1 MNVQEISSK
10 PVQNILQFSVP
21 SIIAMVLTSVIT
33 VTDGFFIG
41 NYISADGLAAV
52 NLGLPIVYLFLAT
65 GLMVSVG
72 GSAIAGVAMGTGDIK
87 RGRNV
92 FNQTM
97 TVTFLASIIVGAL
110 SFVFFDPMLRLLR
123 VEGSVLVFAKEYF
136 FIMLFE
142 YPLMILNTSF
152 GMFIRADGQPDT
164 YMKINILNVAL
175 NILLDYVF
183 VKLDFGIRGIAFASL
198 LSALV
203 ASVLNVLYFASS
215 SNQYKFGKFTFAAED
230 LRNMILNGSSEF
242 IGEMSGCISMFCF
255 NFVIMKYFGV
265 DGVTAFTVV
274 GYTVYVFSMIA
285 IGFGQGIC
293 PLVSFVFG
301 AKEYALAV
309 KIRKITNVL
318 LAGTGLVFA
327 LVLFFGA
334 EVYAGMF
341 VKEDNVRNMICYGI
355 RIFCGTFVI
364 SGYNVVGSMY
374 FTSCTKAFESALISS
389 LRGLV
394 LLLAATFTFPA
405 LWGLTGLWLISPAV
419 EALSACV
426 TAYFCIR
433 EKVSA
438 KVPEVK

>member
-1 MNVQEISSK
+1 MNVQEISSN
-10 PVQNILQFSVP
+10 PVKNILRFSVP

-52 NLGLPIVYLFLAT
+52 NLGLPIVYLFLAA

-72 GSAIAGVAMGTGDIK
+72 GSALAGIAMGSGDAK
-87 RGRNV
+87 RGCNV

-97 TVTFLASIIVGAL
+97 LVTVVASVLVGAV
-110 SFVFFDPMLRLLR
+110 SFVFFEPMLRFLR
-123 VEGSVLVFAKEYF
+123 AEGNVFVFARDYF

-142 YPLMILNTSF
+142 YPVMILNTSF
-152 GMFIRADGQPDT
+152 GMFIRSDGRPDS

-183 VKLDFGIRGIAFASL
+183 VRLGLGIRGIAFASL
-198 LSALV
+198 LSAVV
-203 ASVLNVLYFASS
+203 AFVLNLLYFVRFSS
-215 SNQYKFGKFTFAAED
+215 MYKFGKFTFIMED
-230 LRNMILNGSSEF
+230 LRNMLLNGSSEF

-301 AKEYALAV
+301 SGERALAV
-309 KIRKITNVL
+309 KIRKIANVL
-318 LAGTGLVFA
+318 LFGTGFFFA
-327 LVLFFGA
+327 LVLFLGA
-334 EVYAGMF
+334 GGYASIF
-341 VKEDNVRNMICYGI
+341 VREQNVRDMISFGI
-355 RIFCGTFVI
+355 RLFCGTFLI
-364 SGYNVVGSMY
+364 GGYNVIGSMY
-374 FTSCTKAFESALISS
+374 FTSCGKAFPSALIST

-394 LLLAATFTFPA
+394 LLLAATFTFPVW
-405 LWGLTGLWLISPAV
+405 WGLTGLWLISPVV

-426 TAYFCIR
+426 TLYFCLGER
-433 EKVSA
+433 RTVRG
-438 KVPEVK
+438 